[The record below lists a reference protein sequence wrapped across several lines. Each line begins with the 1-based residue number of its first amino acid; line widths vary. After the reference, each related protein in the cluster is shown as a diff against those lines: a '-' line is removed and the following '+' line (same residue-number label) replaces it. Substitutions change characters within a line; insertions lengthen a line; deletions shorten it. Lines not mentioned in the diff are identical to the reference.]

1 LNSQWKSFMT
11 KAEAEDYTKG
21 SYYEGQDFFHGTS
34 SESALGIIAEGA
46 KLTSD
51 RVNTYG
57 DGFYLAFRREIAF
70 EYANSKYC
78 PCIVKARVR
87 VNNPKQ
93 IADSIDLDEFLI
105 ENNIPFDDSQAS
117 TLTNL
122 LLIQGYDA
130 LEVGGDR
137 ILVIIFDP
145 KQIAVFQIEE
155 L

>member
-1 LNSQWKSFMT
+1 MT
-11 KAEAEDYTKG
+11 KAEVEDYTRG

-34 SESALGIIAEGA
+34 SADRLGIITEGA

-57 DGFYLAFRREIAF
+57 DGFYLAFRREIAI
-70 EYANSKYC
+70 EYARSKYP

-87 VNNPKQ
+87 VNNPKK

-105 ENNIPFDDSQAS
+105 ENDIPFDDTQARALS
-117 TLTNL
+117 NL
-122 LLIQGYDA
+122 LLLQGYDA

-137 ILVIIFDP
+137 ILVIIFDFQ
-145 KQIAVFQIEE
+145 QIAVFQMEE